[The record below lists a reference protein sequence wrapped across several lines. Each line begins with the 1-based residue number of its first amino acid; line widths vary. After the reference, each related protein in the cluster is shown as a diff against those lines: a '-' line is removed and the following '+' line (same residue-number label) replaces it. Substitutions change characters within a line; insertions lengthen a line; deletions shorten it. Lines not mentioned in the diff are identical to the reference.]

1 MSLAST
7 FGIAQLAL
15 NFAHPVFIIAVRMI
29 AAGIILLLI
38 NQISGGTLRG
48 SWAHRWLFAQLSFFH
63 IYCAFIPEFWALKYL
78 SGAKVC
84 LMYSFSPCV
93 TALLEYVLYAKR
105 LTKNQLRGMLV
116 GFLGL
121 FFMITMPRDWY
132 QFTTY
137 AWFGLPDLALLLS
150 VVSASYGW
158 ILLKR
163 LTLQYDYSLTQAN
176 GISMLVAGIAA
187 LITTM
192 CIPGAF
198 GITSIHTSDT
208 GIWLFFADLIGS
220 RGANILMFGAYIA
233 LLILIANVVFY
244 NAYGYLMRF
253 YSPTFLSFAG
263 FTAPLFAAF
272 YDWLLFGTIP
282 SFSFFMAI
290 IAIFYGLYLFYQDE
304 IVSA

>member
-15 NFAHPVFIIAVRMI
+15 DFAHPVFIIAVRMMV
-29 AAGIILLLI
+29 AGILLLVI
-38 NQISGGTLRG
+38 NQISGGSLRG
-48 SWAHRWLFAQLSFFH
+48 SWAQRGLFVQLAFFH

-93 TALLEYVLYAKR
+93 TAILEYLLFAKR
-105 LTKNQLRGMLV
+105 LTKNQLRGMFV

-121 FFMITMPRDWY
+121 VFMMTMPSDWY
-132 QFTTY
+132 QFTAY
-137 AWFGLPDLALLLS
+137 SWFGLPDLALLLS

-163 LTLQYDYSLTQAN
+163 LTLQYNYSLTFAN
-176 GISMLVAGIAA
+176 GISMLVAGVAA

-198 GITSIHTSDT
+198 GITSSHTSNR
-208 GIWLFFADLIGS
+208 GIWLFLAQLVGS
-220 RGANILMFGAYIA
+220 DGANILMFGTYIA

-282 SFSFFMAI
+282 SASFFI
-290 IAIFYGLYLFYQDE
+290 SITAIFYGLYLFYQDE
-304 IVSA
+304 MILV